1 MNDGRGG
8 GERLPDDYGPYYKY
22 DIYPKIPGIGRG
34 SEQIWRLINV
44 ILSSKSINL
53 RGYRCFY
60 DS

>member
-34 SEQIWRLINV
+34 SERIVVGQGV
-44 ILSSKSINL
+44 A
-53 RGYRCFY
+53 FY
-60 DS
+60 TPNHYMTFIKME